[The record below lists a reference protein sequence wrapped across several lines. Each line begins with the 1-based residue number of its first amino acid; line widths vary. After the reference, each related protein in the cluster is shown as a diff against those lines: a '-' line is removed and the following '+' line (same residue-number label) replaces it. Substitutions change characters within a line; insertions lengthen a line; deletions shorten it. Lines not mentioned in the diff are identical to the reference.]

1 MKNKRGFKSGT
12 ILAICGP
19 TFAILFLVYFV
30 LITSFLIT
38 QKKEVKYDLN
48 TKLTNDAL
56 EYEDSIS
63 NLYDKIVAV
72 NNLIGKSIT
81 NTTME
86 KVDYEYC
93 ANLLSSTID
102 EIYLVAIV
110 NNSGEGL
117 CSGITGN
124 INLSSFSY
132 YEMTNVPK
140 VLFVEND
147 GLLGRKAMVFI
158 TPLSNDNEQTGL
170 MYTYVEVKE
179 LEKLLPVKE
188 YDRETYFALVDNEGD
203 IVFDEGQSVLGE
215 DSNIFD
221 TLENVQCEDV
231 SAQKVSDRIR
241 NGLKQSVNISS
252 GEEHR
257 TLITVPIQVCEWT
270 YVEAINKSYLE
281 DYIFDEMKES
291 YKLARGLFA
300 ALLVSLVVIII
311 MLAYNKL
318 KVEEQS
324 RFLENKADT
333 DLLSGVNNKLAT
345 ERKIQEYID
354 NNPNSQS
361 LFVLLDIDNF
371 KKINDTKGHAFGD
384 LVIKSLGEQLSKE
397 FRSSDIIG
405 RIGGDEFVV
414 FLKNLNTDELLE
426 KESKRLLKFFE
437 DFSVGD
443 YVKYSPTASL
453 GGAIFSKDG
462 TDFKTLYKEADAALY
477 AAKKNGK
484 NQFVFYTKDLSNSG
498 RESGT

>member
-1 MKNKRGFKSGT
+1 MKTKRGFKSGT

-38 QKKEVKYDLN
+38 QKKEVKNDLN
-48 TKLTNDAL
+48 TKLMSDAL
-56 EYEDSIS
+56 EYESSIS
-63 NLYDKIVAV
+63 NLYDKVIAV
-72 NNLIGKSIT
+72 NNLIEKSLI

-86 KVDYEYC
+86 ETDYEYC
-93 ANLLSSTID
+93 ANLLSSTVD

-110 NNSGEGL
+110 DNFGEGL
-117 CSGITGN
+117 CSGIVGN
-124 INLSSFSY
+124 IDLANFDY
-132 YEMTNVPK
+132 FEITNVPK

-147 GLLGRKAMVFI
+147 GLLGRRAMVFV
-158 TPLSNDNEQTGL
+158 TPLSKDNEQIGL
-170 MYTYVEVKE
+170 IYTYVEIKE

-188 YDRETYFALVDNEGD
+188 YDKETYFALVDNKGNV
-203 IVFDEGQSVLGE
+203 VFDEGQSVLG
-215 DSNIFD
+215 DSTNFFES
-221 TLENVQCEDV
+221 LENVQCEDV
-231 SAQKVSDRIR
+231 LASKVADRIK
-241 NGLKQSVNISS
+241 NGIKQSVNITG
-252 GEEHR
+252 GEEQR
-257 TLITVPIQVCEWT
+257 MLISVPIQVCDWT

-281 DYIFDEMKES
+281 DYINDEMEKS
-291 YKLARGLFA
+291 YELARGLFS
-300 ALLVSLVVIII
+300 ALVASLVAIII
-311 MLAYNKL
+311 MLLHNKL

-324 RFLENKADT
+324 RLLENKADT

-437 DFSVGD
+437 GFSVGD